1 LNFEYKH
8 LKPLLTGEQSRQL
21 DQITIESIGIDGFT
35 LMETAGKG
43 AADVIIEFMND
54 QLQSDRQGITKQ
66 GRKASKR
73 QKIRTLC
80 LCGKGNNAGDALV
93 AARYLTESGHFQVD
107 LCMIAGTEHL
117 SPDTERNLNLFRQ
130 YSPDSI
136 LHETLDQAL
145 YPNTSDQPRYELI
158 LDGLLGSGITSPL
171 REPFLSAIRKLND
184 WKETQHQV
192 WVISMDVPSGLDAT
206 TGEST
211 GSIINA
217 DLTVTFG
224 PKKTGFLL
232 ADGPR
237 YSGRVIPVPLAF
249 PLHLHHGGLHNFDLS
264 DRDGI
269 SGPVIPHVRRSSDTR
284 HKYDDGVVYVIGG
297 SPGLTGAAIMASRAA
312 WKKGAGAVFLI
323 TPDALLSSY
332 ETEVPEMIK
341 IQTGTGNSQFQP
353 DDVTSICRQ
362 LEARPGA
369 VLLGPGLGMESV
381 SNGFLKQFIHQMP
394 DLPLVLDADALRGW
408 NIQEFPNWIG
418 SDFPSCRHSPI
429 VLTPHPGEAEELF
442 AGFQPGEVSE
452 KLWGKTPDSSSIRR
466 LQIAA
471 EVTARYQL
479 TICSKGD
486 PVGVSGYS
494 NEGFVNEGY
503 SKEGSTSNT
512 VFQVIS
518 DYPTEGF
525 HRAGFGDILSG
536 QIAVNLSF
544 RADPTHAVLDAL
556 LYGFERWKESN
567 DHLSRIDQTVSP
579 EDIL

>member
-1 LNFEYKH
+1 MKFEHKH
-8 LKPLLTGEQSRQL
+8 LKHLLTGEQSRQL
-21 DQITIESIGIDGFT
+21 DQMTIESIGIDGFT

-43 AADVIIEFMND
+43 AADVILEYISD
-54 QLQSDRQGITKQ
+54 QYQADLQGFSKKRRQAG
-66 GRKASKR
+66 KR

-93 AARYLTESGHFQVD
+93 AARYLTGSGHFQVD

-117 SPDTERNLNLFRQ
+117 SLDTQRNLKLFLQ
-130 YSPDSI
+130 YSPYSI

-145 YPNTSDQPRYELI
+145 FPNTAEQPRYELI
-158 LDGLLGSGITSPL
+158 LDGLLGSGITPPL
-171 REPFLSAIRKLND
+171 KEPFLSAIQKLND

-192 WVISMDVPSGLDAT
+192 WVISMDVPSGLEAT

-224 PKKTGFLL
+224 PKKTGLLL
-232 ADGPR
+232 ADGPH
-237 YSGRVIPVPLAF
+237 YSGRIIPVPLAF
-249 PLHLHHGGLHNFDLS
+249 PLYLHHGGLRRFDLS

-353 DDVTSICRQ
+353 DDVPSICRQ

-369 VLLGPGLGMESV
+369 VLLGPGLGKESV
-381 SNGFLKQFIHQMP
+381 SNGFLKQFMHQIP

-418 SDFPSCRHSPI
+418 SDFPSNRLSPI

-442 AGFQPGEVSE
+442 EGIELGEASE

-486 PVGVSGYS
+486 PVGVIGLS
-494 NEGFVNEGY
+494 NEGFTNEGN
-503 SKEGSTSNT
+503 SSHTI
-512 VFQVIS
+512 FQVIS

-536 QIAVNLSF
+536 QITANLSF
-544 RADPTHAVLDAL
+544 GADPVHAVLDAL
-556 LYGFERWKESN
+556 LYGYERWKESN
-567 DHLSRIDQTVSP
+567 KLMRHSDEFVSP

>member
-1 LNFEYKH
+1 MTVE
-8 LKPLLTGEQSRQL
+8 T
-21 DQITIESIGIDGFT
+21 IGIDGFT

-43 AADVIIEFMND
+43 TADAILEFIND
-54 QLQSDRQGITKQ
+54 QRQVDPQ
-66 GRKASKR
+66 GFSKKR
-73 QKIRTLC
+73 RLVGEKQKIRVLC

-93 AARYLTESGHFQVD
+93 AARYLAGSDHFQVD
-107 LCMIAGTEHL
+107 LCMIAGTEHV
-117 SPDTERNLNLFRQ
+117 SADTERNLKLFWQ

-136 LHETLDQAL
+136 LHETIEKAL
-145 YPNTSDQPRYELI
+145 YPNSAEQPRYELI

-171 REPFLSAIRKLND
+171 KEPFLSTIQKLNE
-184 WKETQHQV
+184 WKETQHLT
-192 WVISMDVPSGLDAT
+192 WVISMDVPSGLEAT

-211 GSIINA
+211 GSIIKA

-224 PKKTGFLL
+224 PKKTGLLL

-237 YSGRVIPVPLAF
+237 FSGRVIPIPLTF
-249 PLHLHHGGLHNFDLS
+249 PLHLHHGGLRKFDLS
-264 DRDGI
+264 DRDSI
-269 SGPVIPHVRRSSDTR
+269 SGAVIPHVRRSSDTR
-284 HKYDDGVVYVIGG
+284 HKYDEGVVYVIGG

-341 IQTGTGNSQFQP
+341 IQTGTGNSRFQP
-353 DDVTSICRQ
+353 DDIPSIYQQ

-369 VLLGPGLGMESV
+369 ILLGPGLGKESV
-381 SNGFLKQFIHQMP
+381 SNGFLEQFIRQMP

-408 NIQEFPNWIG
+408 NIQEFPEWIH
-418 SDFPSCRHSPI
+418 PSNRLFPI

-442 AGFQPGEVSE
+442 KGIQLGEASE
-452 KLWGKTPDSSSIRR
+452 KLWGKSSDTSTVRR
-466 LQIAA
+466 LRIAT

-479 TICSKGD
+479 TVCSKGD

-494 NEGFVNEGY
+494 NEGDTIEGDEPN
-503 SKEGSTSNT
+503 S

-536 QIAVNLSF
+536 QITANLSF
-544 RADPTHAVLDAL
+544 GADPVHAILDAL
-556 LYGFERWKESN
+556 LYGYERWKES
-567 DHLSRIDQTVSP
+567 DEFMRHTYEIVSP